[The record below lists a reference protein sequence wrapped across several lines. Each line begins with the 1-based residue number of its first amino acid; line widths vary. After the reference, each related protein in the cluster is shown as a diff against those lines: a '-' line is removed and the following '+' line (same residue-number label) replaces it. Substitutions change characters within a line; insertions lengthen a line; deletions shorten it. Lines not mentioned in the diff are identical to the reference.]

1 MVILGEVYMDS
12 FTDQIVTPTEAEDRL
27 FDDAQDF
34 EWENTIASF
43 SWAEIKDEL
52 KETDFWDT
60 IVNRFRDI
68 HFPLRFT
75 EYKVYDYD
83 PNEDQNEEPT
93 TPEGSE

>member
-1 MVILGEVYMDS
+1 MADLDKVYMDS
-12 FTDQIVTPTEAEDRL
+12 FTDQIVTPAEAEDRL
-27 FDDAQDF
+27 FDDAQEF

-43 SWAEIKDEL
+43 SWDQIEKGLTGDFKLVVKD
-52 KETDFWDT
+52 
-60 IVNRFRDI
+60 RFREI